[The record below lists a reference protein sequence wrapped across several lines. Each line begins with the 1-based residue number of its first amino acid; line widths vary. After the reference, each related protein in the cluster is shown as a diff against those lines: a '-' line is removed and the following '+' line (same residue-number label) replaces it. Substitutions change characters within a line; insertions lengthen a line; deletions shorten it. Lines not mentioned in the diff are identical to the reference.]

1 MYYIVDETQHPM
13 PVTVSLFDLI
23 GQKASAGY
31 LFTSRQVQISACIL
45 LFDNRQEKYLGNL
58 SSA

>member
-1 MYYIVDETQHPM
+1 MAETQHPM

-31 LFTSRQVQISACIL
+31 LFTSREVQISDCIL
-45 LFDNRQEKYLGNL
+45 LFDNRQENYLGKL